1 VHGFSRC
8 FNLVSPLT
16 LADSGVSISTS
27 ILRISGSTLIK
38 EKMINS
44 IGNASAFS
52 FRSLQK
58 ISLGLFTAIVL
69 LTVGPATGQQVS
81 AAVPITFRPAFIDV
95 IEREVPAIMKEA
107 KIKGV
112 AVGLISGGKLVYV
125 QGFGVADHAGKVPV
139 TPDTVFLAAS
149 IAKPVAA
156 WVALQLAAQGKIDLD
171 QPVADALSPWPLQ
184 PGKFD
189 HRLITIRHLLSH
201 TAGTSLGGYQGW
213 TDYKELPTLEQS
225 LAGKTNGRGSV
236 EVVMQPGS
244 KFQYSGGGY
253 TLMQLAIERK
263 LKRKYEVM
271 AAELVFQPLRMSSSS
286 VALTPAVVAT
296 AAQGHGDD
304 GSPVPMRYYVEQAP
318 STLTTTVNDFAK
330 LMLAGMFVADGKD
343 TRPLSKKQLVEI
355 YTPVK
360 ATEGSV
366 PGFLGYGLGHFVRK
380 LSDGSTAV
388 GHDGRNQAGFRA
400 MYAMRQENGDGI
412 VFLSNARSGSAM
424 DRLVCLWYESVSD
437 PRQSSQCEK

>member
-1 VHGFSRC
+1 
-8 FNLVSPLT
+8 
-16 LADSGVSISTS
+16 
-27 ILRISGSTLIK
+27 LRIPGPTLIK
-38 EKMINS
+38 EKMTNS
-44 IGNASAFS
+44 IGNACAFS
-52 FRSLQK
+52 FRPLQK
-58 ISLGLFTAIVL
+58 FALGLITATVL
-69 LTVGPATGQQVS
+69 LSAGQASGQQVS
-81 AAVPITFRPAFIDV
+81 AAMPIAYRPAFVDV
-95 IEREVPAIMKEA
+95 IEREVPAIMKDA

-112 AVGLISGGKLVYV
+112 AVGLISGGKLVYA
-125 QGFGVADHAGKVPV
+125 QGFGFADHAGKVLV

-149 IAKPVAA
+149 VAKPVAA

-171 QPVADALSPWPLQ
+171 QPVADVLSSWPLQ

-201 TAGTSLGGYQGW
+201 TAGTSLGGYHGW

-236 EVVMQPGS
+236 EVVMQPGG

-263 LKRKYEVM
+263 LKRKYEVI
-271 AAELVFQPLRMSSSS
+271 AAENVFQPLRMSSSS
-286 VALTPAVVAT
+286 VALTPAIVAA

-304 GSPVPMRYYVEQAP
+304 GNPVSTRYYVEQAP

-330 LMLAGMFVADGKD
+330 LMLAGMFAADGK
-343 TRPLSKKQLVEI
+343 TTSPLSKKQLVEM

-360 ATEGSV
+360 ATEGST
-366 PGFLGYGLGHFVRK
+366 PDFAGYGLGHFVRK

-400 MYAMRQENGDGI
+400 MYAMRPENGDGI
-412 VFLSNARSGSAM
+412 VFLSNSRSGSAM
-424 DRLVCLWYESVSD
+424 DRLVCLWYASVSNSG
-437 PRQSSQCEK
+437 QSSQCER

>member
-1 VHGFSRC
+1 MKFAPR
-8 FNLVSPLT
+8 
-16 LADSGVSISTS
+16 
-27 ILRISGSTLIK
+27 
-38 EKMINS
+38 
-44 IGNASAFS
+44 
-52 FRSLQK
+52 
-58 ISLGLFTAIVL
+58 L
-69 LTVGPATGQQVS
+69 LTFTLLFAGLTVS
-81 AAVPITFRPAFIDV
+81 AAEPSSARSAFVDV
-95 IEREVPAIMKEA
+95 IELEVPAIMKEA

-112 AVGLISGGKLVYV
+112 AVGLIVDGQLVYAK
-125 QGFGVADHAGKVPV
+125 GFGFADHAGKVPV

-149 IAKPVAA
+149 VAKPVAA
-156 WVALQLAAQGKIDLD
+156 WVASQLAAQGKIDLD
-171 QPVADALSPWPLQ
+171 RPVAESLSPWPLKES
-184 PGKFD
+184 KFD
-189 HRLITIRHLLSH
+189 HRLITMRQLLSH

-263 LKRKYEVM
+263 LRRKYESL

-286 VALTPAVVAT
+286 VALTPAIVAY

-330 LMLAGMFVADGKD
+330 FMLAGMFPADGKSAA
-343 TRPLSKKQLVEI
+343 PLSKKQLTEM

-360 ATEGSV
+360 ATVGGAVDSEGN
-366 PGFLGYGLGHFVRK
+366 GMGHFVRQ
-380 LSDGSTAV
+380 LSDGSTSV

-400 MYAMRQENGDGI
+400 MYAMRPESRDGI
-412 VFLSNARSGSAM
+412 IFLSNSRSGSAM
-424 DRLVCLWYESVSD
+424 DRLVCLWYASVSNSGQAS
-437 PRQSSQCEK
+437 RCEKTS